1 MAFKAWLGFYLG
13 IFALIL
19 REFFINFPDITE
31 KWYSRVFFPL
41 IRVTIDHTLAYLPF
55 PTVYLF
61 FLGVLSFIY
70 LIVLAS
76 RKKPTRPSKIMYL
89 FRGGANFLGSLVFLF
104 LVLWGFNY
112 QRIPVFQQL
121 SLQPQPMKL
130 QVLIQEMED
139 THDILSDIRG
149 QLQADTSELKI
160 NFSDREWMKKVSDQM
175 EREMPLLGFRYD
187 GAPRVKAF
195 FPPGFMR
202 KMGIYGIYF
211 PFSGEGYMDPTLH
224 PLEKPFTM
232 AHEMAHGCG
241 IPDEGEANFI
251 SWIICS
257 NSQDPWLQYAGQL
270 KLFRYQLNDLYG
282 MDDKGYE
289 KFVAGI
295 DWGVKNDIRAIQ
307 ENNLAHRPMFLK
319 LSKMSN
325 DLYLKSQGVK
335 AGIKSYRQLPMLAHA
350 WKEKTL
356 KD

>member
-1 MAFKAWLGFYLG
+1 MGLKEWLGFYLG
-13 IFALIL
+13 VSAIIL
-19 REFFINFPDITE
+19 RELFIAFPEMTE
-31 KWYSRVFFPL
+31 KWYSRGFFPL
-41 IRVTIDHTLAYLPF
+41 VRVSIDHTLALFPF

-61 FLGVLSFIY
+61 FLGLLVFIY
-70 LIVLAS
+70 LIVLACV
-76 RKKPTRPSKIMYL
+76 KRPNLKSKVGYL
-89 FRGGANFLGSLVFLF
+89 FRAFSNFLGSLVFMF

-121 SLQPQPMKL
+121 SLQPQPMEL
-130 QVLIQEMED
+130 PVLIQEMND
-139 THDILSDIRG
+139 THDVLLELRC
-149 QLQADTSELKI
+149 QLQVDTAELQF
-160 NFSDREWMKKVSDQM
+160 NFSSREWMEKVSDQM

-211 PFSGEGYMDPTLH
+211 PFTGEGYLDPTLH

-241 IPDEGEANFI
+241 ISDEGEANFI

-257 NSQDPWLQYAGQL
+257 KSQDPWLQYVGQL
-270 KLFRYQLNDLYG
+270 KLFRYQMNDLYR
-282 MDDKGYE
+282 MDGKGYE
-289 KFVAGI
+289 DFVKRM
-295 DWGVKNDIRAIQ
+295 DLGVKNDIRAILA
-307 ENNLAHRPMFLK
+307 NNLAHPPMFLK

-335 AGIKSYRQLPMLAHA
+335 AGIKSYTQLPMLAHA
-350 WKEKTL
+350 WKMKSL
-356 KD
+356 KN